1 MGPSK
6 QDRASGSV
14 ANSEGVEHLHI
25 SGDQP
30 EAAELK
36 SFVEGMRGVNVDH
49 VRRARP
55 VFNPAVSTKQR
66 QLMAIAEHEP
76 SKVHKANRGVLKM
89 SKSQLH
95 DYASTK
101 GL

>member
-1 MGPSK
+1 MHK
-6 QDRASGSV
+6 I
-14 ANSEGVEHLHI
+14 ANARGVVHMHI
-25 SGDQP
+25 HPDLP
-30 EAAELK
+30 EAKEFQQLL
-36 SFVEGMRGVNVDH
+36 EGQRGKNVDH
-49 VRRARP
+49 NANE

-66 QLMAIAEHEP
+66 QLMAIAEHAP
-76 SKVHKANRGVLKM
+76 SKVSKKNRGVTKM